1 VAAAWY
7 WYSTEKP
14 EQHPGVNAAELARI
28 GAGKQV
34 PHITL
39 RAPWRRILSSRTVW
53 ALVFSNAML
62 GYVTAIF
69 YFWFYLYVVNVRKLQ
84 VMNASYWS
92 TAPFVVMLF
101 SVPLGGFVSDR
112 MARKLGHPWGRR
124 VPVFAGSA
132 LSCLCLFA
140 GARISNPYLAICTL
154 ALAAGCNIFLSVSCW
169 VLPNELSR
177 HYSASLSGLLNMAN
191 NLAGVVSPTLTPWIA
206 ARYGWT
212 AALDV
217 AAIAMAGMGSLWF
230 LVRPED
236 RIDSE

>member
-1 VAAAWY
+1 
-7 WYSTEKP
+7 
-14 EQHPGVNAAELARI
+14 
-28 GAGKQV
+28 
-34 PHITL
+34 
-39 RAPWRRILSSRTVW
+39 
-53 ALVFSNAML
+53 
-62 GYVTAIF
+62 
-69 YFWFYLYVVNVRKLQ
+69 
-84 VMNASYWS
+84 
-92 TAPFVVMLF
+92 
-101 SVPLGGFVSDR
+101 

-230 LVRPED
+230 FVHPED